1 MKRICPGSHIKYI
14 VNVHKSHNVK
24 SLHSCGGTLLV
35 VQGCMQPIGH
45 GMDMADLDKADLDKV
60 MLAGEFFGVEVHK
73 S

>member
-1 MKRICPGSHIKYI
+1 
-14 VNVHKSHNVK
+14 
-24 SLHSCGGTLLV
+24 
-35 VQGCMQPIGH
+35 MQPIGH